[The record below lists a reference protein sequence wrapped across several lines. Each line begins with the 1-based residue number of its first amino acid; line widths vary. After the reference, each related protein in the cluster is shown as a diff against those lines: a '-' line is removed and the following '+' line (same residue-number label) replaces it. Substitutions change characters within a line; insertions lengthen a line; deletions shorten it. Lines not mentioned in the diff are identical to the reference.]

1 MSAGAPRLGRTS
13 SVLAPGMAR
22 RSADV
27 PLQQLL
33 DAQRVPTAPRARRA
47 SVGGLVPSAPGAEGE
62 MVPYNPR
69 ARRMSTVIAS
79 QRVLPTEASTAL
91 PFMPQTIPE
100 DGMHLTV
107 FLPGVACMPPCVCV
121 CCGGKGAGREAYAC
135 VCLSHTLL
143 SSHASSDCLHE
154 ARVIACKSPF
164 PHPDSA
170 PYCA

>member
-1 MSAGAPRLGRTS
+1 MICVAAGAPRLGRTS

-47 SVGGLVPSAPGAEGE
+47 SVGGLVPTVSGAEGE

-79 QRVLPTEASTAL
+79 QRVLPTEASTL
-91 PFMPQTIPE
+91 PFMAQTIPE
-100 DGMHLTV
+100 DGMCVRSH
-107 FLPGVACMPPCVCV
+107 MCVCV
-121 CCGGKGAGREAYAC
+121 HVRLYMS
-135 VCLSHTLL
+135 VCL
-143 SSHASSDCLHE
+143 
-154 ARVIACKSPF
+154 RV
-164 PHPDSA
+164 
-170 PYCA
+170 

>member
-1 MSAGAPRLGRTS
+1 MFSGAPRLGRTS

-47 SVGGLVPSAPGAEGE
+47 SVGGLVPIAPGAEGE

-69 ARRMSTVIAS
+69 ARRMSTVISS

-91 PFMPQTIPE
+91 PLMAQTIPE
-100 DGMHLTV
+100 DGEFTH
-107 FLPGVACMPPCVCV
+107 
-121 CCGGKGAGREAYAC
+121 
-135 VCLSHTLL
+135 HQ
-143 SSHASSDCLHE
+143 ASI
-154 ARVIACKSPF
+154 VWMCKLR
-164 PHPDSA
+164 
-170 PYCA
+170 